1 MSEEAPRPLRPF
13 GAPPRSGEDLGRGRH
28 RTVGADPQ
36 NVQNARKLRSE
47 MSLPEVLLWR
57 ELRGKPLGIK
67 FRRQF
72 PILGFV
78 ADFACA
84 EARLIIEIDGIAHDM
99 GDRPERD
106 IRRDAMLAAKGWRV
120 ERVPAAQ
127 VLKDVKVVAEAI
139 VALALKSSPE
149 RGGGGA

>member
-84 EARLIIEIDGIAHDM
+84 EARLII
-99 GDRPERD
+99 
-106 IRRDAMLAAKGWRV
+106 AATAGVV
-120 ERVPAAQ
+120 ELVSLPAASNCAAST
-127 VLKDVKVVAEAI
+127 KAAST
-139 VALALKSSPE
+139 AL
-149 RGGGGA
+149 